1 MRKILSQEEI
11 DALFNAAKGSP
22 KGGPGATQKKA
33 TPCDLRK
40 LGTLN
45 AEQVRIITTLHES
58 FARRL
63 GGSLGAY
70 LRVGF
75 EMNLVSVEQIAYS
88 ELISR
93 LPELTYLA
101 SLRVMPI
108 DARATIQA
116 ELSLVFPIVD
126 LVLGGTGSDPIDPRE
141 LTEIE
146 EQIFETVVRLIARD
160 LQTTWAPVLD
170 IDIIFDLRQQHTQIQ
185 SLMLPTEKVLSLTF
199 EIRLPESRGSLNL
212 AFPAVVSNTLL
223 RKLSVQWSYFERT
236 PSREARRKLQVR
248 LLESRLAV
256 NLSLPPSPLSIRELA
271 ALEPG
276 RVLVLPKRVHEPIH
290 LNVAGKPMFRAYPI
304 RHGSNRGARIDRR
317 IPLRPGAKKEGK

>member
-1 MRKILSQEEI
+1 MRKILTQEEI
-11 DALFNAAKGSP
+11 DALFSAAKVSP
-22 KGGPGATQKKA
+22 KGGAAIPRKNVK
-33 TPCDLRK
+33 PCDLRK

-45 AEQVRIITTLHES
+45 AEQVRVITTLHES

-75 EMNLVSVEQIAYS
+75 EMNLVSVEQIMYS
-88 ELISR
+88 EFVSR

-116 ELSLVFPIVD
+116 DLSLVFPIVE
-126 LVLGGTGSDPIDPRE
+126 LVLGGSGSEPIDPRE

-170 IDIIFDLRQQHTQIQ
+170 IDIVFDLRQQHTQIQ
-185 SLMLPTEKVLSLTF
+185 TLMLPMEKVLSLTF
-199 EIRLPESRGSLNL
+199 EIRLPDSRGSLNL
-212 AFPAVVSNTLL
+212 AFPAVVSNALL

-236 PSREARRKLQVR
+236 PSREVRRQLQER
-248 LLESRLAV
+248 LMESRFDV
-256 NLSLPPSPLSIRELA
+256 NLSLPPSPLSIREIV

-304 RHGSNRGARIDRR
+304 RHGPNRGARIERR
-317 IPLRPGAKKEGK
+317 IPLRPGTKEEGK